1 MPNHV
6 TNIVNLSGNKEKIA
20 EMLEAIK
27 DDEYGIGTIDFNKIT
42 PMPESLKITA
52 GSQTERGLG
61 YYKAFVDVYTLMGTR
76 KGLDLLNIPEESEK
90 VFLRARTDIDE
101 ETFSLGKAA
110 YKNILQYGVPTWYDW
125 SIKNW
130 GTKWNAYGF
139 DEYTSSD
146 PSDTNPTLSFQTAW
160 SAPHPIL
167 EKLSAMYP
175 EVSFEHSWADED
187 IGMNCGQK
195 VYEKGECVETYY
207 PDEAEAVEFANGVWG
222 FEEFDEEIGEQNL

>member
-6 TNIVNLSGNKEKIA
+6 TNIVNFTGDKEKIA

-27 DDEYGIGTIDFNKIT
+27 DDEYGLGTIDFNKIT

-52 GSQTERGLG
+52 GSQTERGLE

-101 ETFSLGKAA
+101 ETFTLGKAA

-125 SIKNW
+125 SIKL
-130 GTKWNAYGF
+130 GYEVECLRFRRVYIFRSIGHKPHLVVSDGM
-139 DEYTSSD
+139 ECTSSH
-146 PSDTNPTLSFQTAW
+146 SRKAFSYV
-160 SAPHPIL
+160 SRGIL
-167 EKLSAMYP
+167 
-175 EVSFEHSWADED
+175 
-187 IGMNCGQK
+187 
-195 VYEKGECVETYY
+195 
-207 PDEAEAVEFANGVWG
+207 
-222 FEEFDEEIGEQNL
+222 

>member
-6 TNIVNLSGNKEKIA
+6 TNIVNLSGDKEKIA

-27 DDEYGIGTIDFNKIT
+27 DEEYGIGTIDFNKIT

-101 ETFSLGKAA
+101 ETFISKHGQQRRLPGINNRRCMYLSGSAIVK
-110 YKNILQYGVPTWYDW
+110 IRL
-125 SIKNW
+125 
-130 GTKWNAYGF
+130 
-139 DEYTSSD
+139 
-146 PSDTNPTLSFQTAW
+146 TLF
-160 SAPHPIL
+160 
-167 EKLSAMYP
+167 
-175 EVSFEHSWADED
+175 
-187 IGMNCGQK
+187 
-195 VYEKGECVETYY
+195 
-207 PDEAEAVEFANGVWG
+207 
-222 FEEFDEEIGEQNL
+222 